1 MFYTKR
7 EVCKKLLEGTPAESI
22 ARIEAEREGRK
33 YYLVTAYTPY
43 CGEEMEAYFS
53 SCDEESL
60 RAFGDELASD
70 CAAEWADHRID
81 SWEED
86 GYDSREDA
94 EEDYYAGCG
103 YRVREVPKEEYAK
116 ASVDDTYWVMRKE

>member
-7 EVCKKLLEGTPAESI
+7 EACEKLLEGTPAESI

-60 RAFGDELASD
+60 RAFGDALSAD
-70 CAAEWADHRID
+70 CAAEWAESCLDA
-81 SWEED
+81 WEED
-86 GYDSREDA
+86 GYDSRKEA

-103 YRVREVPKEEYAK
+103 YRVREVSKEEYAK
-116 ASVDDTYWVMRKE
+116 ASVDDSYWVMKK